1 MSYLGSS
8 ATPIPVAF
16 SGVRTQSLSG
26 NGSTSLFTLNRAV
39 TLVTDIEVI
48 VNNVQQSPFD
58 GSYSLVNNGLGLQ
71 FSENVSAGTN
81 NIYVIYRDQPMGS
94 LIDSTAVRKTG
105 DTMTGTLTVGGNLLV
120 SAESGGVRTIGAAS
134 GTNTTVVLQASTTIG
149 GGPNIELTK
158 DNVAYFDSNIIKFR
172 STDAS
177 LTYGGFDTA
186 GRLTV
191 PNQPCF
197 CAVGGTDH
205 NGNSGWV
212 SSLNPMKFP
221 TIYQTLNVGGHMN
234 GATGIFTCPV
244 AGVYEVQM
252 SVLMGQSG
260 YAQLGVKKN
269 GVVVRDSFIH
279 ENNLGSGYATI
290 GGKIFVQCAASD
302 QLTVGDVA
310 GYSGTSLYISAHGST
325 SIRLVQ

>member
-8 ATPIPVAF
+8 AAPVPVAF
-16 SGVRTQSLSG
+16 SGVRTQSFSG

-58 GSYSLVNNGLGLQ
+58 GSYSLINNGLGLQ

-94 LIDSTAVRKTG
+94 IIDPTAVRKAG

-120 SAESGGVRTIGAAS
+120 SAESGGARTIGAAS
-134 GTNTTVVLQASTTIG
+134 GTNTTVVIQGSTTIG

-177 LTYGGFDTA
+177 LTYGGFDTT

-191 PNQPCF
+191 PNQPAF
-197 CAVGGTDH
+197 SAVKGTDFQFLTGGGTKVTF
-205 NGNSGWV
+205 GTA
-212 SSLNPMKFP
+212 L
-221 TIYQTLNVGGHMN
+221 LNVGSCYNTSN
-234 GATGIFTCPV
+234 GTFTAPV
-244 AGVYEVQM
+244 AGLYEIGFGGTV
-252 SVLMGQSG
+252 SSSG
-260 YAQLGVKKN
+260 ADSYPTGFFYKN
-269 GVVVRDSFIH
+269 GSALSNGCRFRQFFTA
-279 ENNLGSGYATI
+279 SGQYTSI
-290 GGKIFVQCAASD
+290 GGKQFVQLAAND
-302 QLTVGDVA
+302 YIEYYF
-310 GYSGTSLYISAHGST
+310 YSASGNAYGSGNEFQ
-325 SIRLVQ
+325 IFARLIG

>member
-39 TLVTDIEVI
+39 TLVTDIEVV

-81 NIYVIYRDQPMGS
+81 NIYVIYRDQPVGS
-94 LIDSTAVRKTG
+94 LIDPTAVRKAG

-191 PNQPCF
+191 PNQPAF
-197 CAVGGTDH
+197 KVWTTGFSKAATWEKITGFSNT
-205 NGNSGWV
+205 S
-212 SSLNPMKFP
+212 F
-221 TIYQTLNVGGHMN
+221 NVGSN
-234 GATGIFTCPV
+234 FSSSTSRFTAPV
-244 AGVYEVQM
+244 
-252 SVLMGQSG
+252 SG
-260 YAQLGVKKN
+260 YYLFSAGGWAN
-269 GVVVRDSFIH
+269 ANSS
-279 ENNLGSGYATI
+279 GSRYA
-290 GGKIFVQCAASD
+290 FS
-302 QLTVGDVA
+302 LTVNGGAYLMISGGPYSATDSPMNSHSEPIYLNANDYVELHGFSAVSTIWGNGSHVFWWA
-310 GYSGTSLYISAHGST
+310 G
-325 SIRLVQ
+325 RLLG